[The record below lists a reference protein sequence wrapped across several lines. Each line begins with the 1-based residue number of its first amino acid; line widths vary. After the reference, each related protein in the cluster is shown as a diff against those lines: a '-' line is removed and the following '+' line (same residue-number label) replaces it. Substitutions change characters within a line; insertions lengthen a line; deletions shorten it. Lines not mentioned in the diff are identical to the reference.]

1 MKIVG
6 RRKSHRACAGKKGGV
21 DHKPGSVVGNHSSG
35 IHVAVDLERPTRKR
49 ARISAALSRRL
60 WGLR

>member
-6 RRKSHRACAGKKGGV
+6 RGKSHGACARKERGV

-49 ARISAALSRRL
+49 ARIGAALSRRL
-60 WGLR
+60 LGLR